1 MRSGARAHIDNFHT
15 RVSFFIGQHF
25 GKKIGLLPTAGA
37 ENHAFG
43 GFTPH
48 PPMPSKFEKAR
59 PCKKPRNLLE
69 SDEQCPGAPLSHL
82 CKIPSAT
89 SGSNKG
95 VKIVRKALSGAIA
108 RHSGDGKFY
117 AMPHNEALVEG

>member
-1 MRSGARAHIDNFHT
+1 ME
-15 RVSFFIGQHF
+15 
-25 GKKIGLLPTAGA
+25 KKIGLLPTAGA

-43 GFTPH
+43 GFTA
-48 PPMPSKFEKAR
+48 PPTDALKVEKMRPSRKA
-59 PCKKPRNLLE
+59 PELLQ

-82 CKIPSAT
+82 RKIPSAT

-95 VKIVRKALSGAIA
+95 MKIVRKALSGAIA

-117 AMPHNEALVEG
+117 AMPHNEALVGG

>member
-1 MRSGARAHIDNFHT
+1 M
-15 RVSFFIGQHF
+15 
-25 GKKIGLLPTAGA
+25 LPTAGA

-48 PPMPSKFEKAR
+48 PPMPQSLRKR
-59 PCKKPRNLLE
+59 DRRKKPRNLLQ

-117 AMPHNEALVEG
+117 VMPHNEALVGG

>member
-1 MRSGARAHIDNFHT
+1 M
-15 RVSFFIGQHF
+15 
-25 GKKIGLLPTAGA
+25 
-37 ENHAFG
+37 FG

-48 PPMPSKFEKAR
+48 PPMPSKFEKTR
-59 PCKKPRNLLE
+59 PSQKAPETLLQ

-82 CKIPSAT
+82 RKIPSAT

-117 AMPHNEALVEG
+117 AMPHNEALVGGYLLAPISSPSVKVTRPSFRPGRLLWPNGA